1 MTGNYFLDGLEPTDR
16 DAVLR
21 ILKPVDLVDGDVLI
35 PHGARVATVHLP
47 IRAQLSNII
56 AAPDGY
62 QLETSVIGKEGM
74 SGLAPF
80 MATAACAWQ
89 VVCTVGGTA
98 LAAPADELRALS
110 DKLPGVRHRL
120 LTLTHFYQAQANQL
134 ALCNTHHRASPR
146 LARWLLTTSDLTG
159 VTELRLTQE
168 QIARALGVQR
178 TSIVEAFA
186 LLKAEGLIRHSRSR
200 LELLNRPGL
209 MRRACDCYLQLHSLA
224 LEQRILPR
232 NP

>member
-1 MTGNYFLDGLEPTDR
+1 VTGNYFLDALEPSDR

-21 ILKPVDLVDGDVLI
+21 IVKPVDLADGDVI
-35 PHGARVATVHLP
+35 IHQDAKVATVHFP
-47 IRAQLSNII
+47 IRAQLSNITT
-56 AAPDGY
+56 ASDGY
-62 QLETSVIGKEGM
+62 QLETSIIGKEGL

-80 MATAACAWQ
+80 MASAACAWQ
-89 VVCTVGGTA
+89 VVCIVGGAA
-98 LAAPADELRALS
+98 LAAQADDLRALS
-110 DKLPGVRHRL
+110 DKRPGLHRRL

-134 ALCNTHHRASPR
+134 ALCNTHHRATPR
-146 LARWLLTTSDLTG
+146 LARWLLTTSDLAEVNG
-159 VTELRLTQE
+159 LRITQE

-186 LLKAEGLIRHSRSR
+186 HLKAEGLIRHGRSR
-200 LELLNRPGL
+200 LELLDRPGL
-209 MRRACDCYLQLHSLA
+209 IRRACDCYSQLHSLA